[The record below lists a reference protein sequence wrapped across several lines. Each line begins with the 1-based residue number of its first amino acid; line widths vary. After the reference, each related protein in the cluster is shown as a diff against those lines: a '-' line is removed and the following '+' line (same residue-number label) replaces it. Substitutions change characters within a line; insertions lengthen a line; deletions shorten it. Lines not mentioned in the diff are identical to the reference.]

1 MDEIFGKNR
10 MRNEIIWFYDDSPGR
25 SNNFFPRKHDSIFWY
40 SKNGKYIFNADDVR
54 IPLLEA
60 SVERYR
66 TPRRLGGREYIGGD
80 SAEEGKIPED
90 VWKIP
95 VIKGNSREKIGYQTQ
110 KPEKLLE
117 RIIKASS
124 NENSIVAD
132 FFAGSGTTGAV
143 AEKLGRRWIMSDIS
157 SKSIETIKCRMNL
170 EEKDI
175 INVK

>member
-1 MDEIFGKNR
+1 MRDALGNIIYKLQIDRPVPDYWDISDMWDNIFPIGKT
-10 MRNEIIWFYDDSPGR
+10 
-25 SNNFFPRKHDSIFWY
+25 
-40 SKNGKYIFNADDVR
+40 GK
-54 IPLLEA
+54 
-60 SVERYR
+60 ER
-66 TPRRLGGREYIGGD
+66 LD
-80 SAEEGKIPED
+80 
-90 VWKIP
+90 
-95 VIKGNSREKIGYQTQ
+95 YQTQ

-124 NENSIVAD
+124 NEDSIVAD